1 MCRSL
6 LQATM
11 KSEALEKHKG
21 GYEVL
26 KINFT
31 DENNHLEKREMY
43 LGFPTGQELRT
54 ILRKCLAT

>member
-11 KSEALEKHKG
+11 KSEALEKHKD
-21 GYEVL
+21 GYELL

-43 LGFPTGQELRT
+43 LGFPTG
-54 ILRKCLAT
+54 KS